1 MADIEM
7 NVVERAPFVPNPDSA
22 IGVLDVNDAEVVSKL
37 DDTEGGKNS
46 TGWFSMILGFL
57 KLLLFG
63 LAVFIY
69 DMYSKLI
76 FPSIIKYSMRFIAN
90 SLFCSKIN
98 LTYFKIS
105 KGDTQVGI
113 DHIKDGNIVWG
124 CTVIMLQLLPN
135 VVFIVW
141 FILANQGH
149 LREAGTWKKIAIAGS
164 VQLVTLIR

>member
-7 NVVERAPFVPNPDSA
+7 NVVESAPLVPNPDSA
-22 IGVLDVNDAEVVSKL
+22 IGTLNVNDAEVVSKL
-37 DDTEGGKNS
+37 DDTEVGKSS

-69 DMYSKLI
+69 DLYSKFI
-76 FPSIIKYSMRFIAN
+76 FPLSSNFLCCSNN

-113 DHIKDGNIVWG
+113 DHIKDGNKRWG
-124 CTVIMLQLLPN
+124 YTVIMLQLLPN

-149 LREAGTWKKIAIAGS
+149 LREAGTWKQIAIAGS